1 MSLEEIKAL
10 YEKHKE
16 FLFRYFLKLTQDE
29 DFAYDIV
36 QTIFLNLLKDS
47 QEKRRTSIHLNFLI
61 QIGYNA
67 FLNEI
72 KKKQNELNRE
82 KQFYFQNLEKNS
94 VQYSLN
100 EDSKDFF
107 GIIKREILLL
117 KLQERVKKSLL
128 MRLFHEEKIEKIAQ
142 VLGVSKRTVIRDLE
156 LGLRELKKV
165 LMEKGIYKD
174 VEDI

>member
-10 YEKHKE
+10 YEKHRE

-36 QTIFLNLLKDS
+36 QTIFLNLLRDS

-67 FLNEI
+67 FLNEV
-72 KKKQNELNRE
+72 KKKHREFDKE
-82 KQFYFQNLEKNS
+82 KQFYFQSFEKNF
-94 VQYSLN
+94 VKYNLTQE
-100 EDSKDFF
+100 EDLFTT
-107 GIIKREILLL
+107 IKKEILLL
-117 KLQERVKKSLL
+117 NLQERTKKSLL

-142 VLGVSKRTVIRDLE
+142 VLGVSKRTAIRDLK